1 MKSKIFFILISILL
15 SGCASQFPAPVD
27 GDKKIEIKKSVKECP
42 DIYTVKKGE
51 TIFSISLKCGF
62 DYRKVA
68 LSNGLKKPYF
78 VKPGDRIRFDIL
90 RKNKS
95 RTSEEKSTSDE
106 VKTIPFDE
114 DEIIEDNIYTDDQIN
129 QQDSDISFQYGD
141 PIQIDQPKV
150 IREKY
155 SRKSIKKSKKLSALK
170 EKNLKNWDWPTDGEV
185 TSFFN
190 PANDKK
196 GIEILG
202 LKGQEIRSVA
212 KGKVIYVGEDLAGY
226 GKLTIIKH
234 ENKVLS
240 VYGHQQAILV
250 TEGQTVQAGQTIGTM
265 GNSGTNE
272 NKLLFEIR
280 KEGESVDPISFLKK
294 IS

>member
-1 MKSKIFFILISILL
+1 MNKIFFILILILL

-27 GDKKIEIKKSVKECP
+27 GEKKRDVKKISKECP

-78 VKPGDRIRFDIL
+78 VKPGDRIRFDLL
-90 RKNKS
+90 RKGKA
-95 RTSEEKSTSDE
+95 RPTEDQKADDE
-106 VKTIPFDE
+106 IKTIPFDE
-114 DEIIEDNIYTDDQIN
+114 DEIIEDSIFEETDQI
-129 QQDSDISFQYGD
+129 DFQYGD
-141 PIQIDQPKV
+141 PIKIDQPKV
-150 IREKY
+150 IRERY
-155 SRKSIKKSKKLSALK
+155 SKKSIRKSKKLSALK
-170 EKNLKNWDWPTDGEV
+170 EKNLKSWDWPTDGKV
-185 TSFFN
+185 ISSFN
-190 PANDKK
+190 KTADKK

-202 LKGQEIRSVA
+202 MEGQEIRSVA

-240 VYGHQQAILV
+240 VYGNQQAILV

-265 GNSGTNE
+265 GSSE
-272 NKLLFEIR
+272 SDEVKLLFEIR
-280 KEGESVDPISFLKK
+280 KEGESINPIRFLKN

>member
-1 MKSKIFFILISILL
+1 MNKIFFILISILL

-27 GDKKIEIKKSVKECP
+27 GEKKRDVKKISKECP

-68 LSNGLKKPYF
+68 LANGLKKPYF
-78 VKPGDRIRFDIL
+78 VKPGDRIRFDL
-90 RKNKS
+90 LKKS
-95 RTSEEKSTSDE
+95 KVKPTKDQKTDDE
-106 VKTIPFDE
+106 IKTIPFDE
-114 DEIIEDNIYTDDQIN
+114 DEIIEDSIFEETDQI
-129 QQDSDISFQYGD
+129 DFQYGD
-141 PIQIDQPKV
+141 PIKIDQPKV
-150 IREKY
+150 IRERY
-155 SRKSIKKSKKLSALK
+155 SKKSIKKLKKLSALK
-170 EKNLKNWDWPTDGEV
+170 EKNLKNWDWPTDGKV
-185 TSFFN
+185 TSYFDKT
-190 PANDKK
+190 ANKK

-202 LKGQEIRSVA
+202 MEGQEIRSVA
-212 KGKVIYVGEDLAGY
+212 KGKVIYAGEDLAGY

-265 GNSGTNE
+265 GSSGSDE
-272 NKLLFEIR
+272 VKLLFEIR
-280 KEGESVDPISFLKK
+280 KEGESINPIRFLKN

>member
-1 MKSKIFFILISILL
+1 MNKIFFILILILL

-27 GDKKIEIKKSVKECP
+27 GEKKRDIKKISKECP

-78 VKPGDRIRFDIL
+78 VKPGDRIRFDLL
-90 RKNKS
+90 RKDKA
-95 RTSEEKSTSDE
+95 RPTEDQKADDE
-106 VKTIPFDE
+106 IKTIPFDE
-114 DEIIEDNIYTDDQIN
+114 DEIIEDSIFEETDQI
-129 QQDSDISFQYGD
+129 DFQYGD
-141 PIQIDQPKV
+141 PIKIDQPKV
-150 IREKY
+150 IRERY
-155 SRKSIKKSKKLSALK
+155 SKKSIRKSKKLSDLK
-170 EKNLKNWDWPTDGEV
+170 EKNLKNWDWPTDGKV
-185 TSFFN
+185 TSSFDKT
-190 PANDKK
+190 ANQK

-202 LKGQEIRSVA
+202 MKGQEIRSVA
-212 KGKVIYVGEDLAGY
+212 KGRVIYAGEDLAGY

-240 VYGHQQAILV
+240 VYGHQQVILV

-265 GNSGTNE
+265 GSSGSDE
-272 NKLLFEIR
+272 VKLLFEIR
-280 KEGESVDPISFLKK
+280 KEGESIDPIRFLKN

>member
-1 MKSKIFFILISILL
+1 MNKIFFILILILL

-27 GDKKIEIKKSVKECP
+27 GEKKRDVKKISKECP

-78 VKPGDRIRFDIL
+78 VKPGDRIRFDLL
-90 RKNKS
+90 RKDKA
-95 RTSEEKSTSDE
+95 RPTEDQKADDE
-106 VKTIPFDE
+106 IKTIPFDE
-114 DEIIEDNIYTDDQIN
+114 DEIIEDSIFEETDQI
-129 QQDSDISFQYGD
+129 DFQYGD
-141 PIQIDQPKV
+141 PIKIDQPKV
-150 IREKY
+150 IRERY
-155 SRKSIKKSKKLSALK
+155 SKKSIRKSKKLSDLK
-170 EKNLKNWDWPTDGEV
+170 EKNLKNWDWPTDGKV
-185 TSFFN
+185 TSSFN
-190 PANDKK
+190 KTANQK

-202 LKGQEIRSVA
+202 MKGQEIRSVA
-212 KGKVIYVGEDLAGY
+212 KGRVIYAGEDLAGY

-265 GNSGTNE
+265 GSSE
-272 NKLLFEIR
+272 SDEVKLLFEIR
-280 KEGESVDPISFLKK
+280 KEGESINPIRFLKN

>member
-1 MKSKIFFILISILL
+1 MNKIFFILILILL

-27 GDKKIEIKKSVKECP
+27 GEKKRDIKKISKECP

-78 VKPGDRIRFDIL
+78 VKPGDRIRFDLL
-90 RKNKS
+90 RKDKA
-95 RTSEEKSTSDE
+95 RPTEDQKADDE
-106 VKTIPFDE
+106 IKTIPFDE
-114 DEIIEDNIYTDDQIN
+114 DEIIEDSIFEETDQI
-129 QQDSDISFQYGD
+129 DFQYGD
-141 PIQIDQPKV
+141 PIKIDQPKV
-150 IREKY
+150 IRERY
-155 SRKSIKKSKKLSALK
+155 SKKSIRKSKKLSDLK
-170 EKNLKNWDWPTDGEV
+170 EKNLKNWDWPTDGKV
-185 TSFFN
+185 TSSFN
-190 PANDKK
+190 KTANQK

-202 LKGQEIRSVA
+202 MKGQEIRSVA
-212 KGKVIYVGEDLAGY
+212 KGRVIYAGEDLAGY

-240 VYGHQQAILV
+240 VYGHQQVILV

-265 GNSGTNE
+265 GSSGSDE
-272 NKLLFEIR
+272 VKLLFEIR
-280 KEGESVDPISFLKK
+280 KEGESIDPIRFLKN

>member
-1 MKSKIFFILISILL
+1 MNKIFFILILILL

-27 GDKKIEIKKSVKECP
+27 GEKKRDIKKISKECP

-78 VKPGDRIRFDIL
+78 VKPGDRIRFDLL
-90 RKNKS
+90 RKDKA
-95 RTSEEKSTSDE
+95 RPTEDQKADDE
-106 VKTIPFDE
+106 IKTIPFDE
-114 DEIIEDNIYTDDQIN
+114 DEIIEDSIFEETDQI
-129 QQDSDISFQYGD
+129 DFQYGD
-141 PIQIDQPKV
+141 PIKIDQPKV
-150 IREKY
+150 IRERY
-155 SRKSIKKSKKLSALK
+155 SKKSIRKSKKLSDLK
-170 EKNLKNWDWPTDGEV
+170 EKNLKNWDWPTDGKV
-185 TSFFN
+185 TSSFDKT
-190 PANDKK
+190 ANQK

-202 LKGQEIRSVA
+202 MKGQEIRSVA
-212 KGKVIYVGEDLAGY
+212 KGRVIYAGEDLAGY

-265 GNSGTNE
+265 GSSGSDE
-272 NKLLFEIR
+272 VKLLFEIR
-280 KEGESVDPISFLKK
+280 KEGESIDPIRFLKN

>member
-1 MKSKIFFILISILL
+1 MKNKIFFLLILILL

-27 GDKKIEIKKSVKECP
+27 GEKKEIKKTSKECP
-42 DIYTVKKGE
+42 DIYTVQKDE

-62 DYRKVA
+62 DHREVA
-68 LSNGLKKPYF
+68 SSNGLKKPFF

-90 RKNKS
+90 RKNKLA
-95 RTSEEKSTSDE
+95 TTKEESINDQ

-114 DEIIEDNIYTDDQIN
+114 DKIIEDNIYTDEQTY
-129 QQDSDISFQYGD
+129 QEESDISFQYGD

-155 SRKSIKKSKKLSALK
+155 SKKSIKKSKKLSALK
-170 EKNLKNWDWPTDGEV
+170 EKNLQNWDWPTDGKV

-190 PANDKK
+190 QSTDKK

-202 LKGQEIRSVA
+202 LEGQEIRSVA

-234 ENKVLS
+234 ENKLLS
-240 VYGHQQAILV
+240 VYGHQQSILV
-250 TEGQTVQAGQTIGTM
+250 TEGQTVQTGQTIGTM
-265 GNSGTNE
+265 GNSGTDE
-272 NKLLFEIR
+272 TKLLFEIR
-280 KEGESVDPISFLKK
+280 KEGESVDPINFLKK
-294 IS
+294 LS

>member
-1 MKSKIFFILISILL
+1 MNKIFFILILILL

-27 GDKKIEIKKSVKECP
+27 GEKRRDIKKISKECP

-78 VKPGDRIRFDIL
+78 VKPGDRIRFDLL
-90 RKNKS
+90 RKDKA
-95 RTSEEKSTSDE
+95 RPTEDQKADDE
-106 VKTIPFDE
+106 IKTIPFDE
-114 DEIIEDNIYTDDQIN
+114 DEIIEDSIFEETDQI
-129 QQDSDISFQYGD
+129 DFQYGD
-141 PIQIDQPKV
+141 PIKIDQPKV
-150 IREKY
+150 IRERY
-155 SRKSIKKSKKLSALK
+155 SKKSIRKSKKLSDLK
-170 EKNLKNWDWPTDGEV
+170 EKNLKNWDWPTDGKV
-185 TSFFN
+185 TSSFN
-190 PANDKK
+190 KTANQK

-202 LKGQEIRSVA
+202 MKGQEIRSVA
-212 KGKVIYVGEDLAGY
+212 KGRVIYAGEDLAGY

-265 GNSGTNE
+265 GSSGSDE
-272 NKLLFEIR
+272 VKLLFEIR
-280 KEGESVDPISFLKK
+280 KEGESINPIRFLKN